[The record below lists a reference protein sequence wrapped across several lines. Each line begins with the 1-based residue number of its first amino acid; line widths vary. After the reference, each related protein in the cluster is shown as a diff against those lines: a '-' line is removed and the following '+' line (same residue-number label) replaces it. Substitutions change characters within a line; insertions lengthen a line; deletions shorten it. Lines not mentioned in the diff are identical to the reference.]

1 MPRRGRGGKRGGRL
15 VVYGAEILLLFASF
29 GAAYWL
35 RFVSFEKFWAR
46 LPVGAFV
53 IMGVVYPAAFYL
65 AGLYLRAGGNP
76 WSSEL
81 YWRLAFAVGTAAV
94 ALGFLKYA
102 IFLEP
107 IGRGLLFLASFIFFL
122 LSYSW
127 RSIAGP
133 ALGAEGRRG
142 GEGGAE
148 GVAGAEGAARTGEWR
163 KVVFVGSEDE
173 RRALVAAMSAANE
186 GVEFAGREEVAA
198 AGRDGAGR
206 AAQIVVGERGGE
218 GVDKETWRSIHQA
231 QREGAEVVSFSEMY
245 QSVSG
250 RIPVDFI
257 PGEDWFWRTA
267 GFQLSERATFIR
279 AKRAVDFALA
289 LVFVAVTL
297 PVWGVIAVL
306 IKATSRGGVFYR
318 QTRVGRN
325 GGVFELVKF
334 RSMVERAE
342 ESEPVWA
349 EENDKRVTRVG
360 RLLRKLHADEL
371 PQLLNVLRGEM
382 SLVGPRPERPEFVEM
397 LEREI
402 PYYGLRHLVMPGL
415 TGWAQVNHPYA
426 ASLEDSK
433 VKLEYDLYY
442 IAHMSLGFDLRI
454 LLRTVQAPSP
464 PRQ

>member
-1 MPRRGRGGKRGGRL
+1 MKNGRIRRGRIL
-15 VVYGAEILLLFASF
+15 VYGTEILLLFASY

-35 RFVSFEKFWAR
+35 RFVSFEKFGQR
-46 LPVGAFV
+46 LPAGVFV
-53 IMGVVYPAAFYL
+53 LMAAVYPAAFYL
-65 AGLYLRAGGNP
+65 AGLYLRPGRP

-81 YWRLAFAVGTAAV
+81 YWRLAFAVGGAAV

-102 IFLEP
+102 FFLEP

-127 RSIAGP
+127 RSVGYRMLGGGAG
-133 ALGAEGRRG
+133 GEG
-142 GEGGAE
+142 GEGGA
-148 GVAGAEGAARTGEWR
+148 GAKAEGE
-163 KVVFVGSEDE
+163 
-173 RRALVAAMSAANE
+173 
-186 GVEFAGREEVAA
+186 
-198 AGRDGAGR
+198 
-206 AAQIVVGERGGE
+206 
-218 GVDKETWRSIHQA
+218 
-231 QREGAEVVSFSEMY
+231 AEA
-245 QSVSG
+245 G
-250 RIPVDFI
+250 RIPVDLI

-267 GFQLSERATFIR
+267 GFQLSERETFVR
-279 AKRAVDFALA
+279 AKRAVDFGLA
-289 LVFVAVTL
+289 VIFVAVTL
-297 PVWGVIAVL
+297 PGWGLIGLL
-306 IKATSRGGVFYR
+306 IKATSRGSVFYR

-325 GGVFELVKF
+325 GKVFRLVKF
-334 RSMVERAE
+334 RSMIERAE

-415 TGWAQVNHPYA
+415 TGWAQINHPYA